1 MNHFLSNPMG
11 NELIDC
17 RLAKKADEKQ
27 GKEYMVLVM
36 ITNGSIVDEVKTLSL
51 IINACKLPLSI
62 IMVGVGNGDF
72 SFLKLMDSNMQE
84 LMKRCNKEL
93 EGKPRDVGEIR
104 EGGG

>member
-1 MNHFLSNPMG
+1 MR
-11 NELIDC
+11 NELTYC
-17 RLAKKADEKQ
+17 RLAKEADEKQ

-51 IINACKLPLSI
+51 IIDACKLPLSI

-84 LMKRCNKEL
+84 LMKRCNKEM
-93 EGKPRDVGEIR
+93 EGETRDVGEMR
-104 EGGG
+104 GVG